1 MSMSFSDVTLEL
13 LQGFSYTCLLFA
25 VTWILAVPLGVLFC
39 RLSLSKN
46 PIVVKIMQV
55 FIWVIR
61 GTPLMLQI
69 IVVFYAPG
77 LLFNAPSTSRMLA
90 AIAALVINYAVYFS
104 EIFRSGYQSVAKS
117 QTEAAEVL
125 GFSRSQIF
133 SRVILVQVIKKI
145 IPPMS
150 NETLSLVKDTA
161 LARVIAINEVLMAAQ
176 KIVSTYGI
184 IWVLF
189 YTAVFYLALNG
200 LLSILSKRLEKRL
213 SFFEA

>member
-1 MSMSFSDVTLEL
+1 MSFSEVTLEL
-13 LQGFSYTCLLFA
+13 LEGFGYTCLLFA
-25 VTWILAVPLGVLFC
+25 VTWVLAVPLGVVFC
-39 RLSLSKN
+39 RLSLSKSK
-46 PIVVKIMQV
+46 VLTKVMQV

-69 IVVFYAPG
+69 IVVFYVPG
-77 LLFNAPSTSRMLA
+77 LLFNAPSTSRMIA

-104 EIFRSGYQSVAKS
+104 EIFRAGYQSVSKS

-125 GFSRSQIF
+125 GLTRWQIF
-133 SRVILVQVIKKI
+133 TQVILLQVIKKT

-150 NETLSLVKDTA
+150 NETISLVKDTA

-176 KIVSTYGI
+176 TIVSTYAI

-189 YTAVFYLALNG
+189 YAGVFYLILNG
-200 LLSILSKRLEKRL
+200 VLSILLKSLEKKL